1 MYFDLNYIK
10 IAAYV
15 LKQIVGKTF
24 PNPPVVSILVES
36 NSFYKV
42 NKIVSLGITSASGR
56 PHAEYNAIHNF
67 TFKKNKNYTL
77 YSTLEPC
84 CHIGRGESCVSK
96 IIDSKYINRVVF
108 AAIDP
113 DSRVNGKGKKKLK
126 DNNIDVKE
134 GYFSEEIEEIYKGY
148 FLNRKVKRPR
158 VFLKISTSLD
168 GHIAIK
174 NQKTKITNEQSN
186 TFNHLLRSKMDAIL
200 VGSNTVKT
208 DNCLLTS
215 RINGLEK
222 FTPIRVILSRKLD
235 LDISL
240 KIFKNCKKYKTLIFT
255 QQKSTEKKKKFL
267 KLDVEI
273 LTLHEK
279 NYNLENILKN
289 LASRG
294 VCNLLVEGGAKVFS
308 LFLKEKKFDDIFIFR
323 SNFFIGGKGLNATES
338 ESDDLSK
345 IKLFKKDVK
354 KIGND
359 TLEILTRK

>member
-10 IAAYV
+10 IATYV

-42 NKIVSLGITSASGR
+42 NKIVSLGITSTSGR

-113 DSRVNGKGKKKLK
+113 DSRINGKGKKKLK

-134 GYFSEEIEEIYKGY
+134 GYFCEEIEEIYKGY

-168 GHIAIK
+168 GHITIK

-186 TFNHLLRSKMDAIL
+186 TFNHLLRTKMDAIL

-235 LDISL
+235 LDISF
-240 KIFKNCKKYKTLIFT
+240 KIFKNCKKYRTLIFT

-267 KLDVEI
+267 KLGVEVI
-273 LTLHEK
+273 SLHEK

-323 SNFFIGGKGLNATES
+323 SNFFIGGKGLNATEF